1 MSADT
6 TAVPSARAPR
16 DGAAAGGG
24 RAASGRT
31 GLGWG
36 TQLLRVGVFALILGA
51 WQLAGGRWLP
61 YYLISSPSQ
70 VAVTLWHLLAGDT
83 PGLWADLSTTA
94 AELVIGYAVGLVA
107 GVAVGL
113 LLGYWRVGAAI
124 FNPLITAINGIPKI
138 ALAPLFLIWFGI
150 GIDSKVAIA
159 SMSVFFVMF
168 YNCYM
173 GVVTMQLDLVN
184 VLRVMGASRWTVIR
198 RVTLPQITVP
208 LLAGMKASV
217 PFAMIGVIVG
227 EFIAAQRGVGYLI
240 DTATQ
245 NFDSATVFAGI
256 TVLMLMMIVAMMI
269 IALVERR
276 VLRWQHD

>member
-1 MSADT
+1 MTTDAASAQPAEAG
-6 TAVPSARAPR
+6 TAVPDAEAAPE
-16 DGAAAGGG
+16 
-24 RAASGRT
+24 SGRKS
-31 GLGWG
+31 LGWG
-36 TQLLRVGVFALILGA
+36 TQVLRVVIFAAILGL
-51 WQLAGGRWLP
+51 WQFAGGRWLP
-61 YYLISSPSQ
+61 EYMISSPSEI
-70 VAVTLWHLLAGDT
+70 AKTLWNLLSGST
-83 PGLWADLSTTA
+83 PGLWADIWTTGE
-94 AELVIGYAVGLVA
+94 ELLIGYALGVISGVVA
-107 GVAVGL
+107 GIF
-113 LLGYWRVGAAI
+113 LGYWRAGAAI

-150 GIDSKVAIA
+150 GIDSKIAIA

-173 GVVTMQLDLVN
+173 GVVTMPQDLVN

-198 RVTLPQITVP
+198 KVTLPQITVP

-227 EFIAAQRGVGYLI
+227 EFIAAQHGVGYLI
-240 DTATQ
+240 DSATQ

-256 TVLMLMMIVAMMI
+256 AVLMVMMIIGMMI
-269 IALVERR
+269 IALIERR

>member
-1 MSADT
+1 MTADT
-6 TAVPSARAPR
+6 ASDTPPA
-16 DGAAAGGG
+16 AAAGAFDGQVASP
-24 RAASGRT
+24 RAARGI
-31 GLGWG
+31 GWG
-36 TQLLRVGVFALILGA
+36 TQLLRILVFAVILGL

-61 YYLISSPSQ
+61 YYLISSPSD
-70 VAVTLWHLLAGDT
+70 VAKTLWDLLSGSS
-83 PGLWADLSTTA
+83 PGLWADIETTA
-94 AELVIGYAVGLVA
+94 EELVIGYAIGVVFGIAA
-107 GVAVGL
+107 GV
-113 LLGYWRVGAAI
+113 LLGYWRVGAVI

-168 YNCYM
+168 YNTYM
-173 GVVTMQLDLVN
+173 GVSTMPQELVN
-184 VLRVMGASRWTVIR
+184 VLRIFGASRWTVIR
-198 RVTLPQITVP
+198 KVTLPQITVP

-227 EFIAAQRGVGYLI
+227 EFIAAERGLGYLI

-256 TVLMLMMIVAMMI
+256 AVLMVMMI
-269 IALVERR
+269 IGMMLIAAIERR
-276 VLRWQHD
+276 VLRWQRD

>member
-1 MSADT
+1 MTADATAGTSAGTLDS
-6 TAVPSARAPR
+6 ASDGGALSPSTRK
-16 DGAAAGGG
+16 
-24 RAASGRT
+24 

-36 TQLLRVGVFALILGA
+36 TQVLRVVIFALILGG
-51 WQLAGGRWLP
+51 WQLAAGRWLP
-61 YYLISSPSQ
+61 YYLISSPSN
-70 VAVTLWHLLAGDT
+70 VAVTLWHLVTGGT
-83 PGLWADLSTTA
+83 PGLWPDIATTGE
-94 AELVIGYAVGLVA
+94 ELLVGYALGLVA
-107 GVAVGL
+107 GVAAGL
-113 LLGYWRVGAAI
+113 ILGYWRTGAAI

-150 GIDSKVAIA
+150 GIDSKIAIA

-173 GVVTMQLDLVN
+173 GVVTMQQDLVN
-184 VLRVMGASRWTVIR
+184 VLRIMGASRWTIIR
-198 RVTLPQITVP
+198 KVTLPQITVP

-227 EFIAAQRGVGYLI
+227 EFIAAERGVGYLI

-256 TVLMLMMIVAMMI
+256 VVLMVMMGIGMAI

>member
-1 MSADT
+1 MTAD
-6 TAVPSARAPR
+6 AP
-16 DGAAAGGG
+16 AGTSSEALEDP
-24 RAASGRT
+24 AASAPAPVTRK
-31 GLGWG
+31 GLSWG
-36 TQLLRVGVFALILGA
+36 TQVLRVAVFAVILGL
-51 WQLAGGRWLP
+51 WQLAGGRWVP
-61 YYLISSPSQ
+61 DYISSSPSQ
-70 VAVTLWHLLAGDT
+70 VAVTLWHLVAGDT
-83 PGLWADLSTTA
+83 PGLWGDITTTA
-94 AELVIGYAVGLVA
+94 EELLVGYALGLVG

-113 LLGYWRVGAAI
+113 LLGYWRAGAVV
-124 FNPLITAINGIPKI
+124 FNPLIAAINGIPKI

-173 GVVTMQLDLVN
+173 GVVTMQQELVN
-184 VLRVMGASRWTVIR
+184 VLRVMGANRWTVIR

-256 TVLMLMMIVAMMI
+256 VVLMIMMIIGMML
-269 IALVERR
+269 IALVEKR
-276 VLRWQHD
+276 VLRWQRD

>member
-1 MSADT
+1 MTADT
-6 TAVPSARAPR
+6 ASDTPPAP
-16 DGAAAGGG
+16 AAGAFDGQVASP
-24 RAASGRT
+24 RAARGI
-31 GLGWG
+31 GWG
-36 TQLLRVGVFALILGA
+36 TQLLRILVFAVILGL

-61 YYLISSPSQ
+61 YYLISSPSD
-70 VAVTLWHLLAGDT
+70 VAKTLWDLLSGSS
-83 PGLWADLSTTA
+83 PGLWADIETTA
-94 AELVIGYAVGLVA
+94 EELVIGYAIGVVFGIAA
-107 GVAVGL
+107 GV

-168 YNCYM
+168 YNTYM
-173 GVVTMQLDLVN
+173 GVSTMPQELVN
-184 VLRVMGASRWTVIR
+184 VLRIFGASRWTVIR
-198 RVTLPQITVP
+198 KVTLPQITVP

-227 EFIAAQRGVGYLI
+227 EFIAAERGLGYLI

-245 NFDSATVFAGI
+245 DFASATVFAGI
-256 TVLMLMMIVAMMI
+256 VVLMVMMI
-269 IALVERR
+269 IGMMLIAAIERR
-276 VLRWQHD
+276 VLRWQRD